1 MEIQGECMKLVVA
14 FFAFLFVACSVSENP
29 PVRDIELYHPH
40 KAVVDTTL
48 EN

>member
-1 MEIQGECMKLVVA
+1 MKLVVA

-40 KAVVDTTL
+40 KAVSDTTL
-48 EN
+48 EE

>member
-1 MEIQGECMKLVVA
+1 MKLVVA

-29 PVRDIELYHPH
+29 PAREIELYHPH

-48 EN
+48 EE